1 MEPQLHNTNNSN
13 IIVGYN
19 NCLAVIHGNN
29 NNININLTSGI
40 LTEFI
45 AYMNTL
51 PLEKQVKI
59 MQFAFKQK
67 DK

>member
-1 MEPQLHNTNNSN
+1 METQLHDTNNSN
-13 IIVGYN
+13 IIIGYN
-19 NCLAVIHGNN
+19 NHLVAIYGNN

-45 AYMNTL
+45 AYMKSL

-59 MQFAFKQK
+59 MQFALKQN